1 MTHVGLDTVMSLAD
15 VPSCEL
21 ILSARVVHVVSRK
34 SPFIHTSAHSYE
46 LLSCLFISTAAGEQA
61 AVSVKQNHS

>member
-1 MTHVGLDTVMSLAD
+1 MSD
-15 VPSCEL
+15 L
-21 ILSARVVHVVSRK
+21 IRLLVWLTYRRVKRNLSARVVHVVSRK

-46 LLSCLFISTAAGEQA
+46 LLSCLFIATAAGEEA